1 MGPPHVIGPAG
12 ITAAVLYIASMD
24 NSIDLSPQPA
34 EYYRRKAAR
43 ARQVAEGATTRAVKT
58 RLLDLAVEYDRLA
71 DGADSATRLPE
82 DFPVK

>member
-1 MGPPHVIGPAG
+1 MASLWY
-12 ITAAVLYIASMD
+12 AALMD
-24 NSIDLSPQPA
+24 NSTDLSPQPA

-82 DFPVK
+82 DFAGK

>member
-1 MGPPHVIGPAG
+1 
-12 ITAAVLYIASMD
+12 MD
-24 NSIDLSPQPA
+24 QSTDLSPQPA

-71 DGADSATRLPE
+71 DGADNATRPP
-82 DFPVK
+82 DGFAGQ